1 MKKLISMFITGAML
15 LTAFPTVSAAV
26 QTNPGYTT
34 EQPAVK
40 TDAVSLPTLDVGDE
54 SAFKGYTLPN
64 VSAGER
70 ENADSLADKTGS
82 ASVGAGISFSVKGD
96 TLTITGSGSM
106 QGLMDNREYPWS
118 DKASGVKHI
127 VIQNGITDIYSYAFM
142 DFKSLESISVPSSVT
157 SIGEGAFYECSRL
170 KEIVLPS
177 SVKKIGSGAFCDC
190 SSLQKAQISGVTE
203 IGDYAFES
211 TDLST
216 ITLGKDLKQFSGMA
230 FFGSHLTDIKVDS
243 ANTSLKAINGV
254 LYNKAMDTLLFYP
267 PRKAGKTFQV
277 PASVKTIGSCAFCR
291 NLYLE
296 SVDLSAAVTL
306 KDSAFQECYAL
317 NSIVIPDSVTSAEDF
332 TFYSCPAL
340 KSVTF
345 GKGLKTTGYQMF
357 RECKKLAQIN
367 FGGLQEIYAMSF
379 GDCSSL
385 ESVSLPASVKSI
397 GNGAFG
403 NCRALKSVYAAEVTV
418 IPYQAFL
425 NDNLLNSVSF
435 PKLKNVN
442 RAAFLGCSSLK
453 KVSLP
458 KSTEFVHSIAF
469 EKDVQLTCANA
480 ALKPYGYNGLRKLQ
494 QVALSGDESYSEAF
508 SVLTLVNQERSK
520 NGLKPLV
527 MNQSLMDTAML
538 RAAECAVCFSHTRPN
553 GSTCMSANTLMSGE
567 NIAFNQ
573 KNADDVMNS
582 WMNSTGHR
590 ENILSGDYTTIGVG
604 CFKNN
609 GIITW
614 VQCFGTGSDTAS
626 CKKPSDKHVTRTL
639 QLATEEFTEAT
650 DSDYHTI
657 FGSLET
663 YSFHFFIRLD
673 GFISSMETDQTVQA
687 RLCVSNSQYPYII
700 AVLDNT
706 GITWSVKDTGTVS
719 VTSGGMVTAK
729 APGDAEI
736 EAKLTY
742 YSAAKTIR
750 VYQKN
755 PVIQKVENTGSG
767 ISLQWNNCYGADRY
781 IVYYRP
787 ESEKEWDYDYTY
799 DTSYTLNHLNPGVC
813 YCFQVCAHSYYDNTN
828 YYSNVV
834 SKTYEIPPS
843 LSLSN
848 NSAGLTAAWSSTGAD
863 SYVVYYRPAERSTW
877 SSFTATGNNA
887 VIPNTESGK
896 LYCVQVQNIF
906 NGKNGAYSKV
916 KSMTYIA
923 QPTITGLSYNG
934 NNTLTWNN
942 INGANKYQIA
952 RKKTGDTAYTYFT
965 TTATSFTE
973 KNISAG
979 VTYTYQVRAMYETAN
994 NGTAY
999 GAWSGSKSV
1008 ETIVKPV
1015 LTLSNKSNGIR
1026 AEWNA
1031 ISGAAKYIVYYRRNA
1046 DSNWSSVTTYN
1057 NYYPLLG
1064 LTAGTYYAVQ
1074 VQAVYNNGDSL
1085 YSSVN
1090 RLTYIPQVNPVL
1102 TLSNKSNGIRA
1113 EWDKIPGATK
1123 YIVYYRRNSDSKWS
1137 STTTSNNYYPLLN
1150 LTAGTQYAV
1159 QVQAVFGSANGLYS
1173 SVNRLTY
1180 IPQIQTNVSLSN
1192 RSNGIRA
1199 EWNQVPGA
1207 TDYIVYYKP
1216 SGASWSSIT
1225 TKNNYFA
1232 YLNTKS
1238 GTLYCVQVQ
1247 PVFNGSKGLY
1257 SQVKSMT
1264 FIAQPSLS
1272 AIKQSNNVKLS
1283 WNSISGANKY
1293 QIATKKTSESN
1304 YRYITVTG
1312 TSYVDTAAK
1321 SGENEYQVRAMYAT
1335 SNNGTAYGYW
1345 SNIAYVTK

>member
-15 LTAFPTVSAAV
+15 LTAFPTVSAAM

-106 QGLMDNREYPWS
+106 QGLMDNSKYPWS

-157 SIGEGAFYECSRL
+157 SIGEGAFYECSSL

-190 SSLQKAQISGVTE
+190 SNIQKAQISGVTE

-211 TDLST
+211 TGLST
-216 ITLGKDLKQFSGMA
+216 ITLGKDLKQFSAMA

-296 SVDLSAAVTL
+296 SVDLSAVVTL

-317 NSIVIPDSVTSAEDF
+317 DSIVIPDSVTSAEDF

-453 KVSLP
+453 KLSLP

-553 GSTCMSANTLMSGE
+553 GSTCMSANTLMRGE

-609 GIITW
+609 GRITW

-663 YSFHFFIRLD
+663 YSFHFFIQLD
-673 GFISSMETDQTVQA
+673 GFIYSMETDQTVQA
-687 RLCVSNSQYPYII
+687 RLCVSESHYPYII

-799 DTSYTLNHLNPGVC
+799 DTSYTLNHLKPGVR

-834 SKTYEIPPS
+834 SKTYEISP
-843 LSLSN
+843 
-848 NSAGLTAAWSSTGAD
+848 GLTAAWSSTGAD

-877 SSFTATGNNA
+877 SSFTATDNKA

-916 KSMTYIA
+916 KSMTYLA
-923 QPTITGLSYNG
+923 RANMTTLTYNG
-934 NNTLTWNN
+934 SNALQWSAVD
-942 INGANKYQIA
+942 GANQYQIA
-952 RKKTGDTAYTYFT
+952 RKKTGDKAYTYYT
-965 TTATSFTE
+965 TTETGFAEQNVT
-973 KNISAG
+973 AG
-979 VTYTYQVRAMYETAN
+979 TTYTYQVRAMYKTEK

-999 GAWSGSKSV
+999 GAWSSSKSV
-1008 ETIVKPV
+1008 VTIEKPE
-1015 LTLSNKSNGIR
+1015 LRLSNKKNGVR
-1026 AEWNA
+1026 LEWNA
-1031 ISGAAKYIVYYRRNA
+1031 AKGAVKYVVYYKKA
-1046 DSNWSSVTTYN
+1046 GDKSWSSTTTAN
-1057 NYYPLLG
+1057 TYYPYLNVTEG
-1064 LTAGTYYAVQ
+1064 QQYYFQLRAIGQNLNGPYSKVQTKVFYNPYKQKPAV
-1074 VQAVYNNGDSL
+1074 ALSRGDNSL
-1085 YSSVN
+1085 NASWN
-1090 RLTYIPQVNPVL
+1090 AI
-1102 TLSNKSNGIRA
+1102 
-1113 EWDKIPGATK
+1113 DGATK
-1123 YIVYYRRNSDSKWS
+1123 YIVYYRRNDTAQWS
-1137 STTTSNNYYPLLN
+1137 STQVADCNFVYPDAVKGTT
-1150 LTAGTQYAV
+1150 
-1159 QVQAVFGSANGLYS
+1159 
-1173 SVNRLTY
+1173 
-1180 IPQIQTNVSLSN
+1180 
-1192 RSNGIRA
+1192 
-1199 EWNQVPGA
+1199 
-1207 TDYIVYYKP
+1207 
-1216 SGASWSSIT
+1216 
-1225 TKNNYFA
+1225 
-1232 YLNTKS
+1232 
-1238 GTLYCVQVQ
+1238 YCVQVQ
-1247 PVFNGSKGLY
+1247 PVFGSTNGAYSKV
-1257 SQVKSMT
+1257 Q
-1264 FIAQPSLS
+1264 
-1272 AIKQSNNVKLS
+1272 
-1283 WNSISGANKY
+1283 
-1293 QIATKKTSESN
+1293 
-1304 YRYITVTG
+1304 RIT
-1312 TSYVDTAAK
+1312 Y
-1321 SGENEYQVRAMYAT
+1321 
-1335 SNNGTAYGYW
+1335 
-1345 SNIAYVTK
+1345 

>member
-1 MKKLISMFITGAML
+1 M
-15 LTAFPTVSAAV
+15 
-26 QTNPGYTT
+26 
-34 EQPAVK
+34 
-40 TDAVSLPTLDVGDE
+40 
-54 SAFKGYTLPN
+54 
-64 VSAGER
+64 
-70 ENADSLADKTGS
+70 
-82 ASVGAGISFSVKGD
+82 
-96 TLTITGSGSM
+96 
-106 QGLMDNREYPWS
+106 
-118 DKASGVKHI
+118 
-127 VIQNGITDIYSYAFM
+127 
-142 DFKSLESISVPSSVT
+142 
-157 SIGEGAFYECSRL
+157 
-170 KEIVLPS
+170 
-177 SVKKIGSGAFCDC
+177 
-190 SSLQKAQISGVTE
+190 
-203 IGDYAFES
+203 
-211 TDLST
+211 
-216 ITLGKDLKQFSGMA
+216 
-230 FFGSHLTDIKVDS
+230 
-243 ANTSLKAINGV
+243 
-254 LYNKAMDTLLFYP
+254 
-267 PRKAGKTFQV
+267 
-277 PASVKTIGSCAFCR
+277 
-291 NLYLE
+291 
-296 SVDLSAAVTL
+296 
-306 KDSAFQECYAL
+306 
-317 NSIVIPDSVTSAEDF
+317 
-332 TFYSCPAL
+332 
-340 KSVTF
+340 
-345 GKGLKTTGYQMF
+345 
-357 RECKKLAQIN
+357 
-367 FGGLQEIYAMSF
+367 
-379 GDCSSL
+379 
-385 ESVSLPASVKSI
+385 
-397 GNGAFG
+397 
-403 NCRALKSVYAAEVTV
+403 
-418 IPYQAFL
+418 

-453 KVSLP
+453 KLSLP

-553 GSTCMSANTLMSGE
+553 GSTCMTANTLMSGE

-609 GIITW
+609 GRITW

-650 DSDYHTI
+650 DFDYHTI
-657 FGSLET
+657 FGEPET
-663 YSFHFFIRLD
+663 YSFDFSVELD
-673 GFISSMETDQTVQA
+673 GVYDGMEPGKTAQA
-687 RLCVSNSQYPYII
+687 HMYVSDSKYSYFK

-706 GITWSVKDTGTVS
+706 GITWSVKSPDIAS

-742 YSAAKTIR
+742 YSAAKTIS
-750 VYQKN
+750 VYQKK

-799 DTSYTLNHLNPGVC
+799 DTSYTLNHLKPGVR
-813 YCFQVCAHSYYDNTN
+813 YCFQVCAYSYYGNTN

-834 SKTYEIPPS
+834 SKTFEIAPVI
-843 LSLSN
+843 SLSN

-877 SSFTATGNNA
+877 SSFTATGNKA

-916 KSMTYIA
+916 KKHD
-923 QPTITGLSYNG
+923 LSCR
-934 NNTLTWNN
+934 
-942 INGANKYQIA
+942 ISIQIS

-1137 STTTSNNYYPLLN
+1137 SATTFNNYYPLLN

-1180 IPQIQTNVSLSN
+1180 MPQIQANVSLSN
-1192 RSNGIRA
+1192 KSNGIRA

-1238 GTLYCVQVQ
+1238 GTLYNVQVQ

-1257 SQVKSMT
+1257 SKVKSMT

-1283 WNSISGANKY
+1283 WNSIPGANKY

>member
-15 LTAFPTVSAAV
+15 LTAFPTVSAAM

-211 TDLST
+211 TGLST
-216 ITLGKDLKQFSGMA
+216 ITLGKDLKQFSAMA
-230 FFGSHLTDIKVDS
+230 FFGSHLTDIEVDS

-277 PASVKTIGSCAFCR
+277 PASVKTIGSCAFCK

-296 SVDLSAAVTL
+296 SVDLSAVVTL

-317 NSIVIPDSVTSAEDF
+317 DSIVIPDSVTSAEDF

-403 NCRALKSVYAAEVTV
+403 NCRALKSVYAAEVTD

-435 PKLKNVN
+435 PKLKNVY

-453 KVSLP
+453 KLSLP

-553 GSTCMSANTLMSGE
+553 GSTCMSANTLMRGE

-639 QLATEEFTEAT
+639 QLATEEFTEAN
-650 DSDYHTI
+650 DFGNGTI
-657 FGSLET
+657 FDSPAT
-663 YSFHFFIRLD
+663 YSFHFFIQLD
-673 GFISSMETDQTVQA
+673 GFIYSMETDQTAQA

-799 DTSYTLNHLNPGVC
+799 DTSYTLNHLKPGVR

-834 SKTYEIPPS
+834 RKTYEIPPS

-877 SSFTATGNNA
+877 SSFTTTGNKA

-896 LYCVQVQNIF
+896 AYSVQVQSIGAESEEGLYSAVKTITALDRVVITEASSSGGIILKWNAVPGADGYRVAKRKPGATSF
-906 NGKNGAYSKV
+906 EYVDVTGTVYGDTKAAAGTTWLYQVCAKKGGVLGAYSATKSAESLAKPTV
-916 KSMTYIA
+916 KLTNKTNGIFVEWNAVAGAKKYLVYYHKSGVNDWSVTETTATNLLFTDASSGDGWYFQVRPVGTVNGPFSA
-923 QPTITGLSYNG
+923 VKGLTFLSGVNITSAYYSGGIVLK
-934 NNTLTWNN
+934 WDPVA
-942 INGANKYQIA
+942 GANGYQIA
-952 RKKTGDTAYTYFT
+952 KRLSGT
-965 TTATSFTE
+965 TTFSYIDVTGTVYGDKDVALGKTYLYQIRPKLATE
-973 KNISAG
+973 K
-979 VTYTYQVRAMYETAN
+979 

-999 GAWSGSKSV
+999 GAYCATKSV
-1008 ETIVKPV
+1008 LAMEKPV

-1026 AEWNA
+1026 VDW
-1031 ISGAAKYIVYYRRNA
+1031 KK
-1046 DSNWSSVTTYN
+1046 
-1057 NYYPLLG
+1057 
-1064 LTAGTYYAVQ
+1064 TA
-1074 VQAVYNNGDSL
+1074 
-1085 YSSVN
+1085 
-1090 RLTYIPQVNPVL
+1090 
-1102 TLSNKSNGIRA
+1102 
-1113 EWDKIPGATK
+1113 GATK
-1123 YIVYYRRNSDSKWS
+1123 YIVYYRKAGETAFASV
-1137 STTTSNNYYPLLN
+1137 TT
-1150 LTAGTQYAV
+1150 A
-1159 QVQAVFGSANGLYS
+1159 
-1173 SVNRLTY
+1173 
-1180 IPQIQTNVSLSN
+1180 
-1192 RSNGIRA
+1192 
-1199 EWNQVPGA
+1199 
-1207 TDYIVYYKP
+1207 
-1216 SGASWSSIT
+1216 
-1225 TKNNYFA
+1225 NNYFA
-1232 YLNTKS
+1232 FTQAQS
-1238 GTLYCVQVQ
+1238 GTAYYFQVR
-1247 PVFNGSKGLY
+1247 PVGEVNGPYSAVKGL
-1257 SQVKSMT
+1257 T
-1264 FIAQPSLS
+1264 FIGQP
-1272 AIKQSNNVKLS
+1272 KV
-1283 WNSISGANKY
+1283 
-1293 QIATKKTSESN
+1293 
-1304 YRYITVTG
+1304 
-1312 TSYVDTAAK
+1312 TAAK
-1321 SGENEYQVRAMYAT
+1321 ENDKPVLRWSAINGANRYEIARRRPGESSFEYFTVDEPQFVDDSAESGEEYLYQVRAMYAT
-1335 SNNGTAYGYW
+1335 ETSGTAYGYW
-1345 SNIAYVTK
+1345 SATQRI

>member
-15 LTAFPTVSAAV
+15 LTAFPTVSAAM

-54 SAFKGYTLPN
+54 SAFKGYTPSN

-106 QGLMDNREYPWS
+106 QGLMDNSKYPWS

-157 SIGEGAFYECSRL
+157 SIGEGAFYECSSL

-211 TDLST
+211 TGLST
-216 ITLGKDLKQFSGMA
+216 ITLGKDLKQFSAMA

-254 LYNKAMDTLLFYP
+254 LYNKAMDTLMFYP

-296 SVDLSAAVTL
+296 SVDLSAVVTL

-317 NSIVIPDSVTSAEDF
+317 DSIVIPDSVTSAEDF

-403 NCRALKSVYAAEVTV
+403 NCRALKSVYAAEVTE

-553 GSTCMSANTLMSGE
+553 GSTCMSANTLMRGE

-609 GIITW
+609 GRITW

-663 YSFHFFIRLD
+663 YSFHFFIQLD
-673 GFISSMETDQTVQA
+673 GFIYSMETDQTAQA

-742 YSAAKTIR
+742 YSAAKTIS
-750 VYQKN
+750 VYQKK

-799 DTSYTLNHLNPGVC
+799 DTSYTLNHLKPGVR

-834 SKTYEIPPS
+834 SKTYEISPS

-877 SSFTATGNNA
+877 SSFTATGNKA

-973 KNISAG
+973 KNISAS

-1008 ETIVKPV
+1008 ETMVKPV

-1074 VQAVYNNGDSL
+1074 VQAVYNNGNGL

-1123 YIVYYRRNSDSKWS
+1123 YIVYYRRNADSKWS
-1137 STTTSNNYYPLLN
+1137 SVTTSNNYYPLLN

-1192 RSNGIRA
+1192 KSNGIRA
-1199 EWNQVPGA
+1199 EWDQVPGA

-1216 SGASWSSIT
+1216 SGAAWSSIT

-1283 WNSISGANKY
+1283 WNSIPGANKY

>member
-1 MKKLISMFITGAML
+1 
-15 LTAFPTVSAAV
+15 
-26 QTNPGYTT
+26 
-34 EQPAVK
+34 
-40 TDAVSLPTLDVGDE
+40 
-54 SAFKGYTLPN
+54 
-64 VSAGER
+64 
-70 ENADSLADKTGS
+70 
-82 ASVGAGISFSVKGD
+82 
-96 TLTITGSGSM
+96 
-106 QGLMDNREYPWS
+106 MDNSKYPWS

-157 SIGEGAFYECSRL
+157 SIGEGAFYECSSL

-190 SSLQKAQISGVTE
+190 SNIQKAQISGVTE

-211 TDLST
+211 TGLST
-216 ITLGKDLKQFSGMA
+216 ITLGKDLKQFSAMA

-296 SVDLSAAVTL
+296 SVDLSAVVTL

-317 NSIVIPDSVTSAEDF
+317 DSIVIPDSVTSAEDF

-403 NCRALKSVYAAEVTV
+403 NCRALKSVYAAEVTD

-453 KVSLP
+453 KLSLP

-538 RAAECAVCFSHTRPN
+538 RATECAVCFSHTRPN
-553 GSTCMSANTLMSGE
+553 GSTCMSANTLMRGE

-590 ENILSGDYTTIGVG
+590 ENILSGDFTTIGVG

-609 GIITW
+609 GRITW

-650 DSDYHTI
+650 DFDYGTI
-657 FGSLET
+657 FGSPAT
-663 YSFHFFIRLD
+663 YSFHFFIQLD

-687 RLCVSNSQYPYII
+687 RLCVSNPQYPYLIT
-700 AVLDNT
+700 VLDNT

-742 YSAAKTIR
+742 YSAAKTIS
-750 VYQKN
+750 VYQKK
-755 PVIQKVENTGSG
+755 PVIQKVKNTGSG

-799 DTSYTLNHLNPGVC
+799 DTSYTLNHLKPGVR

-877 SSFTATGNNA
+877 SSFTATGN
-887 VIPNTESGK
+887 K
-896 LYCVQVQNIF
+896 QNIF
-906 NGKNGAYSKV
+906 NGKNGAYSKG
-916 KSMTYIA
+916 KSMTYLA
-923 QPTITGLSYNG
+923 RANLTTLTYNG
-934 NNTLTWNN
+934 SNALQWSAVD
-942 INGANKYQIA
+942 GANQYQIA
-952 RKKTGDTAYTYFT
+952 RKKTGDQAYTYYT
-965 TTATSFTE
+965 TTETGFAEQNVT
-973 KNISAG
+973 AG
-979 VTYTYQVRAMYETAN
+979 TTYTYQVRAMYKTEK

-999 GAWSGSKSV
+999 GAWSSSKSV
-1008 ETIVKPV
+1008 VTIEKPE
-1015 LTLSNKSNGIR
+1015 LRLSNEKNGVR
-1026 AEWNA
+1026 LEWNA
-1031 ISGAAKYIVYYRRNA
+1031 AKGAVKYVVYYKKA
-1046 DSNWSSVTTYN
+1046 GDKSWSSTTTAN
-1057 NYYPLLG
+1057 TYYPYLNVTEG
-1064 LTAGTYYAVQ
+1064 QQYYFQLRAIGQNLNGPYSKVQTKVFYNPYKQKPAV
-1074 VQAVYNNGDSL
+1074 ALSRGDNSL
-1085 YSSVN
+1085 NASWN
-1090 RLTYIPQVNPVL
+1090 AI
-1102 TLSNKSNGIRA
+1102 
-1113 EWDKIPGATK
+1113 DGATK
-1123 YIVYYRRNSDSKWS
+1123 YIVYYRRNDTAQWS
-1137 STTTSNNYYPLLN
+1137 STQVADCNFVYPDAVKGTT
-1150 LTAGTQYAV
+1150 
-1159 QVQAVFGSANGLYS
+1159 
-1173 SVNRLTY
+1173 
-1180 IPQIQTNVSLSN
+1180 
-1192 RSNGIRA
+1192 
-1199 EWNQVPGA
+1199 
-1207 TDYIVYYKP
+1207 
-1216 SGASWSSIT
+1216 
-1225 TKNNYFA
+1225 
-1232 YLNTKS
+1232 
-1238 GTLYCVQVQ
+1238 YCVQVQ
-1247 PVFNGSKGLY
+1247 PVFGSTNGAYSKV
-1257 SQVKSMT
+1257 Q
-1264 FIAQPSLS
+1264 
-1272 AIKQSNNVKLS
+1272 
-1283 WNSISGANKY
+1283 
-1293 QIATKKTSESN
+1293 
-1304 YRYITVTG
+1304 RIT
-1312 TSYVDTAAK
+1312 Y
-1321 SGENEYQVRAMYAT
+1321 
-1335 SNNGTAYGYW
+1335 
-1345 SNIAYVTK
+1345 

>member
-54 SAFKGYTLPN
+54 SAFKGYTLSN

-106 QGLMDNREYPWS
+106 QGLMDNSKYPWS

-211 TDLST
+211 TGLST
-216 ITLGKDLKQFSGMA
+216 ITLGKDLKQFSAMA

-296 SVDLSAAVTL
+296 SVDLSAVVTL

-317 NSIVIPDSVTSAEDF
+317 DSIVIPDSVTSAEDF

-453 KVSLP
+453 KLSLP

-553 GSTCMSANTLMSGE
+553 GSTCMTANTLMSGE

-609 GIITW
+609 GRITW

-742 YSAAKTIR
+742 YSAAKTIS
-750 VYQKN
+750 VYQKK

-877 SSFTATGNNA
+877 SSFTATGNKA

-896 LYCVQVQNIF
+896 LYFVQVQNIF

-916 KSMTYIA
+916 KSMTYLA
-923 QPTITGLSYNG
+923 RANMTTLTYNG
-934 NNTLTWNN
+934 SNALQWSAVD
-942 INGANKYQIA
+942 GANQYQIA
-952 RKKTGDTAYTYFT
+952 RKKTGDKAYTYYT
-965 TTATSFTE
+965 TTETGFAEQNVT
-973 KNISAG
+973 AG
-979 VTYTYQVRAMYETAN
+979 TTYTYQVRAMYKTEK

-999 GAWSGSKSV
+999 GAWSSSKSV
-1008 ETIVKPV
+1008 VTIEKPE
-1015 LTLSNKSNGIR
+1015 LRLSNKKNGVR
-1026 AEWNA
+1026 LEWNA
-1031 ISGAAKYIVYYRRNA
+1031 AKGAVKYVVYYKKA
-1046 DSNWSSVTTYN
+1046 GDKSWSSTTTAN
-1057 NYYPLLG
+1057 TYYPYLNVTEG
-1064 LTAGTYYAVQ
+1064 QQYYFQLRAIGQNLNGPYSKVQTKVFYNPYKQKPAV
-1074 VQAVYNNGDSL
+1074 ALSRGDNSL
-1085 YSSVN
+1085 NASWN
-1090 RLTYIPQVNPVL
+1090 AI
-1102 TLSNKSNGIRA
+1102 
-1113 EWDKIPGATK
+1113 DGATK
-1123 YIVYYRRNSDSKWS
+1123 YIVYYRRNDTAQWS
-1137 STTTSNNYYPLLN
+1137 STQVADCNFVYPDAVKGTT
-1150 LTAGTQYAV
+1150 
-1159 QVQAVFGSANGLYS
+1159 
-1173 SVNRLTY
+1173 
-1180 IPQIQTNVSLSN
+1180 
-1192 RSNGIRA
+1192 
-1199 EWNQVPGA
+1199 
-1207 TDYIVYYKP
+1207 
-1216 SGASWSSIT
+1216 
-1225 TKNNYFA
+1225 
-1232 YLNTKS
+1232 
-1238 GTLYCVQVQ
+1238 YCVQVQ
-1247 PVFNGSKGLY
+1247 PVFGSTNGAY
-1257 SQVKSMT
+1257 SMVQ
-1264 FIAQPSLS
+1264 
-1272 AIKQSNNVKLS
+1272 
-1283 WNSISGANKY
+1283 
-1293 QIATKKTSESN
+1293 
-1304 YRYITVTG
+1304 RIT
-1312 TSYVDTAAK
+1312 Y
-1321 SGENEYQVRAMYAT
+1321 
-1335 SNNGTAYGYW
+1335 
-1345 SNIAYVTK
+1345 

>member
-15 LTAFPTVSAAV
+15 LTAFPTVSAAM

-54 SAFKGYTLPN
+54 SAFKGYTPSN

-106 QGLMDNREYPWS
+106 QGLMDNSKYPWS

-157 SIGEGAFYECSRL
+157 SIGEGAFYECSSL

-211 TDLST
+211 TGLST
-216 ITLGKDLKQFSGMA
+216 ITLGKDLKQFSAMA

-296 SVDLSAAVTL
+296 SVDLSAVVTL

-317 NSIVIPDSVTSAEDF
+317 DSIVIPDSVTSAEDF

-453 KVSLP
+453 KLSLP

-553 GSTCMSANTLMSGE
+553 GSTCMSANTLMRGE

-573 KNADDVMNS
+573 KNADGVMNS

-609 GIITW
+609 GRITW

-663 YSFHFFIRLD
+663 YSFHFFIQLD
-673 GFISSMETDQTVQA
+673 GFIYSMETDQTVQA
-687 RLCVSNSQYPYII
+687 RLCVSNPQYPYLIT
-700 AVLDNT
+700 VLDNT
-706 GITWSVKDTGTVS
+706 GITWSVKDTGAVS

-799 DTSYTLNHLNPGVC
+799 DTSYTLNHLKPGVR
-813 YCFQVCAHSYYDNTN
+813 YCFQVCAYSYYGNTN

-834 SKTYEIPPS
+834 SKTYEISPS

-877 SSFTATGNNA
+877 SSFTATGNKA

-896 LYCVQVQNIF
+896 LYFVQVQNIF

-916 KSMTYIA
+916 KSMTYLA
-923 QPTITGLSYNG
+923 RANMTTLTYNG
-934 NNTLTWNN
+934 SNALQWSAVD
-942 INGANKYQIA
+942 GANQYQIA
-952 RKKTGDTAYTYFT
+952 RKKTGDQAYTYYT
-965 TTATSFTE
+965 TTETGFAEQNVT
-973 KNISAG
+973 AG
-979 VTYTYQVRAMYETAN
+979 TTYTYQVRAMYKTEK

-999 GAWSGSKSV
+999 GAWSSSKSV
-1008 ETIVKPV
+1008 VTIEKPE
-1015 LTLSNKSNGIR
+1015 LRLSNKKNGVR
-1026 AEWNA
+1026 LEWNA
-1031 ISGAAKYIVYYRRNA
+1031 AKGAVKYVVYYKKA
-1046 DSNWSSVTTYN
+1046 GDKSWSSTTTAN
-1057 NYYPLLG
+1057 TYYPYLNVTEG
-1064 LTAGTYYAVQ
+1064 QQYYFQLRAIGQNLNGPYSKVQTKVFYNPYTQKPAV
-1074 VQAVYNNGDSL
+1074 ALSRGDNSL
-1085 YSSVN
+1085 NASWN
-1090 RLTYIPQVNPVL
+1090 AI
-1102 TLSNKSNGIRA
+1102 
-1113 EWDKIPGATK
+1113 DGATK
-1123 YIVYYRRNSDSKWS
+1123 YIVYYRRNDTAQWS
-1137 STTTSNNYYPLLN
+1137 STQVADCNFVYPDAVKGTT
-1150 LTAGTQYAV
+1150 
-1159 QVQAVFGSANGLYS
+1159 
-1173 SVNRLTY
+1173 
-1180 IPQIQTNVSLSN
+1180 
-1192 RSNGIRA
+1192 
-1199 EWNQVPGA
+1199 
-1207 TDYIVYYKP
+1207 
-1216 SGASWSSIT
+1216 
-1225 TKNNYFA
+1225 
-1232 YLNTKS
+1232 
-1238 GTLYCVQVQ
+1238 YCVQVQ
-1247 PVFNGSKGLY
+1247 PVFGSTNGAY
-1257 SQVKSMT
+1257 SMVQ
-1264 FIAQPSLS
+1264 
-1272 AIKQSNNVKLS
+1272 
-1283 WNSISGANKY
+1283 
-1293 QIATKKTSESN
+1293 
-1304 YRYITVTG
+1304 RIT
-1312 TSYVDTAAK
+1312 Y
-1321 SGENEYQVRAMYAT
+1321 
-1335 SNNGTAYGYW
+1335 
-1345 SNIAYVTK
+1345 